1 MASTKP
7 HQKKSKA
14 RQKKSKAR
22 QKKSKARQK
31 KSKARQK
38 KTTVLRKKTKSSS
51 KRGRTR
57 ASKRARPARRRAS
70 VPEASTYELQQSDV
84 EDSNDAGDVS
94 IPVDRDMPERGLSV
108 EPEALGERYIRDATN
123 PDGTLAETD
132 PVDQANEEPSA
143 GDVNLLSNTI
153 RDGSLFDQPTD
164 QGTRT
169 PSVRADEKEQEE
181 DTESREEAIRETRE
195 VLSHGRS
202 RADKPFSRGN
212 D

>member
-1 MASTKP
+1 MARTKP
-7 HQKKSKA
+7 RQKKSKARQKKSKPRRKKSKA

-22 QKKSKARQK
+22 QKKSK
-31 KSKARQK
+31 
-38 KTTVLRKKTKSSS
+38 SSS
-51 KRGRTR
+51 TRGRTR

-70 VPEASTYELQQSDV
+70 VSKASTYELQQADV
-84 EDSNDAGDVS
+84 EDSSDAGDVS
-94 IPVDRDMPERGLSV
+94 IPVDRDMAERGLSV

-123 PDGTLAETD
+123 PDGALAETD

-164 QGTRT
+164 VGTRT
-169 PSVRADEKEQEE
+169 PSVRTDEKEQEE
-181 DTESREEAIRETRE
+181 DSESREEAIRETRE
-195 VLSHGRS
+195 ILSHGRS
-202 RADKPFSRGN
+202 RADKPSSRGN

>member
-1 MASTKP
+1 MARTKP
-7 HQKKSKA
+7 
-14 RQKKSKAR
+14 
-22 QKKSKARQK
+22 RQK

-38 KTTVLRKKTKSSS
+38 KTKARQKKTKARQRKSKARPKKTKARPKKTKSSS

-57 ASKRARPARRRAS
+57 AGTRARPARQRVS
-70 VPEASTYELQQSDV
+70 VSEASTYELQQSDV
-84 EDSNDAGDVS
+84 EDSSDASEVS

-108 EPEALGERYIRDATN
+108 EPEALGERYLRDATN

-181 DTESREEAIRETRE
+181 DSESREQAIRETRE
-195 VLSHGRS
+195 ILSHGRS
-202 RADKPFSRGN
+202 RADKPFSRGK

>member
-1 MASTKP
+1 MARTKP
-7 HQKKSKA
+7 
-14 RQKKSKAR
+14 
-22 QKKSKARQK
+22 RQK

-38 KTTVLRKKTKSSS
+38 KTKPHQKKTKARQKKTKARQKKTKSSS
-51 KRGRTR
+51 KSARTR
-57 ASKRARPARRRAS
+57 AGKRARPARRRAS
-70 VPEASTYELQQSDV
+70 VSEASTYDLQQSDV
-84 EDSNDAGDVS
+84 EDSSDAGDVS

-108 EPEALGERYIRDATN
+108 EPEALGERFIRDATN

-132 PVDQANEEPSA
+132 PVDQANEEQSA

-164 QGTRT
+164 LGTHT

-181 DTESREEAIRETRE
+181 DSESREEAIRETRE
-195 VLSHGRS
+195 ILSHGRS

>member
-1 MASTKP
+1 MASFEHERMARMNARKTK
-7 HQKKSKA
+7 KKKKTKA
-14 RQKKSKAR
+14 PPKK
-22 QKKSKARQK
+22 
-31 KSKARQK
+31 KARQK
-38 KTTVLRKKTKSSS
+38 KTKASS
-51 KRGRTR
+51 KRGRTK
-57 ASKRARPARRRAS
+57 AGKRARPVKRRAS
-70 VPEASTYELQQSDV
+70 VSEVETYEPQQTDV
-84 EDSNDAGDVS
+84 EESGDAGDVS

-153 RDGSLFDQPTD
+153 RDGSLFDQTTD

-169 PSVRADEKEQEE
+169 PSVRADENEHEE
-181 DTESREEAIRETRE
+181 DSESREKARRETLE

>member
-1 MASTKP
+1 MARTKP
-7 HQKKSKA
+7 
-14 RQKKSKAR
+14 RP
-22 QKKSKARQK
+22 K

-38 KTTVLRKKTKSSS
+38 KTTARQKKTKARQKKTKARRKKTKSSS

-57 ASKRARPARRRAS
+57 AGERARPARRRAS
-70 VPEASTYELQQSDV
+70 VSEASTDELQQSDV
-84 EDSNDAGDVS
+84 EDSSDADDVS

-132 PVDQANEEPSA
+132 PVDQANEEQSA
-143 GDVNLLSNTI
+143 GDVNLFSNTI

-181 DTESREEAIRETRE
+181 DSESREEAIRETRE

-202 RADKPFSRGN
+202 RADKPSSRGN